1 MPETCSDDHVV
12 PRMGQRRGRQCTEL
26 RDRPMESNL
35 STTGVLEKKSL
46 FSFKRAPASCA
57 QLRTSARRLRSAH
70 GPNAAPTPPA
80 GAWGPQEGRVGFAA
94 RPGCSGLAQGRP
106 PSPIEMEVQHA
117 LQAPTTHTA
126 VVTCRP
132 TTTTHPQVSL
142 WVLSAVVFVT
152 EMVAFYT
159 PPPKPIRQRTT
170 LIHPGHDPTSQPCC
184 CRRHLSPH

>member
-1 MPETCSDDHVV
+1 MERICQQPVCWGEKVCFPSNA
-12 PRMGQRRGRQCTEL
+12 PRQVAPSSGRRHAGCGR
-26 RDRPMESNL
+26 P
-35 STTGVLEKKSL
+35 TG
-46 FSFKRAPASCA
+46 
-57 QLRTSARRLRSAH
+57 RT
-70 GPNAAPTPPA
+70 PTPPPA
-80 GAWGPQEGRVGFAA
+80 GGWGPQEGRVGFAA
-94 RPGCSGLAQGRP
+94 RPGCSGLARGRP

-159 PPPKPIRQRTT
+159 PPKPIRQRTT
-170 LIHPGHDPTSQPCC
+170 LIHPSHDPTSQHCC